1 VVNEVL
7 ISHPRMVPG
16 AQLAPALQLG
26 ISAHFYWFFS
36 QIVFLNEPLKQSG
49 IGSLEHS
56 KTSRILT

>member
-1 VVNEVL
+1 
-7 ISHPRMVPG
+7 MVPG

-36 QIVFLNEPLKQSG
+36 PIVFLNEPLKQSG
-49 IGSLEHS
+49 IGSLENS